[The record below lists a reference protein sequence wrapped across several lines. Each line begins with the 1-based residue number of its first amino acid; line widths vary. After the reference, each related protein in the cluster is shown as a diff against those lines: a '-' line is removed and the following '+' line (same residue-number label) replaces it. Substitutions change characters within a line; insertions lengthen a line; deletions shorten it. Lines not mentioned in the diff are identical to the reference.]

1 MASNKRKIE
10 STENDSNPIGF
21 SLKIVKG
28 EFPSQIC
35 LMLYNKAKNH
45 PFMVG
50 LPLMGNGSIIYKL
63 FKWAND
69 NNIIFNYNDN
79 VDENIYLYGYS
90 FIESE
95 FRHLLVICNEEIS
108 QIAMQECKNQEL
120 NPYDKPE
127 VKQEVKTE
135 DKPEVKQEVKP
146 EVKQEVKPEIKQ
158 EVKPEVKQEVKPEIK
173 QEVKL
178 EVKQEVKPEVKPEVK
193 QDEEINYKCLEK
205 EMKKFIICHE
215 SKKFSK
221 PFFTT
226 KLLHHFVNQILTKS
240 KELNEEIY
248 IEENKKLDG
257 IETPNFF
264 EEMLFSTLFGMI

>member
-1 MASNKRKIE
+1 
-10 STENDSNPIGF
+10 
-21 SLKIVKG
+21 
-28 EFPSQIC
+28 
-35 LMLYNKAKNH
+35 
-45 PFMVG
+45 MVG

-95 FRHLLVICNEEIS
+95 FRHPLVICNEEIS

-127 VKQEVKTE
+127 VKQEVKPE
-135 DKPEVKQEVKP
+135 VKQEVNPEVKQEVKP
-146 EVKQEVKPEIKQ
+146 EVK
-158 EVKPEVKQEVKPEIK
+158 PEVKQEVNP
-173 QEVKL
+173 

-226 KLLHHFVNQILTKS
+226 KITTSFC
-240 KELNEEIY
+240 
-248 IEENKKLDG
+248 
-257 IETPNFF
+257 
-264 EEMLFSTLFGMI
+264 